1 MEPLISVRNL
11 HHRFPDGTVALNGV
25 DFDLFPGES
34 VVLLGPNGSGK
45 TTFVLHLNGLLRSP
59 EGVVRVCGFEVNS
72 RSMAA
77 VRRRIG
83 LVFQDADD
91 QLFMPTIAE
100 DVAFGPLNFGDSQSA
115 AAEKAMAALRRTGF
129 TGDPARAPYHLSA
142 GEKRRVAIAGVL
154 AMAPEVLILDE
165 PTTSLDP
172 PGRRELTETLRGLSQ
187 AKIVVTH
194 DVPFARAIATRAM
207 FFERGLIIATGS
219 VDELVRRFD
228 WEG

>member
-1 MEPLISVRNL
+1 
-11 HHRFPDGTVALNGV
+11 
-25 DFDLFPGES
+25 
-34 VVLLGPNGSGK
+34 
-45 TTFVLHLNGLLRSP
+45 
-59 EGVVRVCGFEVNS
+59 
-72 RSMAA
+72 
-77 VRRRIG
+77 
-83 LVFQDADD
+83 
-91 QLFMPTIAE
+91 
-100 DVAFGPLNFGDSQSA
+100 
-115 AAEKAMAALRRTGF
+115 
-129 TGDPARAPYHLSA
+129 
-142 GEKRRVAIAGVL
+142 
-154 AMAPEVLILDE
+154 MAPEVLILDE